1 MHCTLSIAHS
11 NFTNLYFQKSIKK
24 SLIFQM
30 SGFACFVFSLSVTM
44 ICYGLTFAM
53 ERSEFYQHYY
63 VQLAENQTKAKEDD
77 RPMGCQKMTSVLM
90 ETFKIYCDFGY
101 SVWNYI
107 LITLINFTT
116 TLCVFPAVC
125 QLGSSYEYQKS
136 KYKTGVA

>member
-1 MHCTLSIAHS
+1 
-11 NFTNLYFQKSIKK
+11 
-24 SLIFQM
+24 
-30 SGFACFVFSLSVTM
+30 M

-53 ERSEFYQHYY
+53 EKSEFYQHYN

-90 ETFKIYCDFGY
+90 ETFKIYRDFGY

-136 KYKTGVA
+136 KYKICMFVYV